1 MKFMESSLSPTSHS
15 SEITRAR
22 ALEAFRRLPEGCAI
36 TTLGL
41 AWMLDC
47 AEYRVRGAVSWLAAG
62 GLVAASGDYKRRDRR
77 GKAYST
83 RLWSWQGSEEIS
95 RVPRNRDERKVN
107 REVNVQALAA
117 HWLSRRW

>member
-1 MKFMESSLSPTSHS
+1 MEFMEPSLSPASHS

-62 GLVAASGDYKRRDRR
+62 GLVEASGDYKRRDRR

-83 RLWSWQGSEEIS
+83 RLWAWKGSDTIS
-95 RVPRNRDERKVN
+95 RVPRNREERRVEK
-107 REVNVQALAA
+107 ETSTQSLASY
-117 HWLSRRW
+117 WLSRRW

>member
-1 MKFMESSLSPTSHS
+1 MEFMDPSLSPSH
-15 SEITRAR
+15 SEITRVR
-22 ALEAFRRLPEGCAI
+22 ALDAFRRLPPGCAI

-47 AEYRVRGAVSWLAAG
+47 AEHRVRGAVSWLAAG
-62 GLVAASGDYKRRDRR
+62 GIVVSTGSHKRKDRR
-77 GKAYST
+77 GKTYAT

-95 RVPRNRDERKVN
+95 RVPRNRDERKAN